1 MFFKGFHVLTDTQ
14 IRNAKATDKPVKL
27 SDGNG
32 LVIEIRPNGSK
43 LWRYRYRIDG
53 KENLFAVGEYA
64 QPATGETEA
73 QAQARRDGRSFTLAE
88 ARAERERCRGLVKQG
103 IHPSH
108 KQRTETLRRSVESAS
123 TFRAVAETW
132 IEENEKDWSQNYS
145 RQIKQRFAGDA
156 YPHIGFLPI
165 KTVTPAHVKDVLK
178 RVEKRGA
185 PSVAKL
191 LRTWIGGVFRYAA
204 GELMVETDPTWP
216 LRNTIKTPK
225 TRHIAHL
232 AAKEIPAFVQAI
244 EAVQAEHVTKAAVKL
259 LWLTMVRTVELREAE
274 WGEFDLDAGVWTVP
288 AERMKMREKHLVPLP
303 TQAIEILRAV
313 HSMTGRGRF
322 VFPGRNDREQPLT
335 HEAIR
340 DVFNRAGYAGKF
352 SPHGIRSTF
361 STYFNEAGE
370 DHDVIELILAHKDK
384 DKIRSAYNHAKK
396 LDQRRMLLQQW
407 ADLTDAWREG
417 IKVLPFK
424 SKVA

>member
-1 MFFKGFHVLTDTQ
+1 MLGDTT
-14 IRNAKATDKPVKL
+14 IRNTKATVSPIKL
-27 SDGNG
+27 TDGNG
-32 LVIEIRPNGSK
+32 LFIEIRPNGSK
-43 LWRYRYRIDG
+43 LWRYRYKIDG
-53 KENLFAVGEYA
+53 KENLFAMGEYC
-64 QPATGETEA
+64 QPPLGEDEEEA
-73 QAQARRDGRSFTLAE
+73 RARREGRRFTLAE

-108 KQRTETLRRSVESAS
+108 QKRTETLRRSVESAS
-123 TFRAVAETW
+123 TFKAVAEIW
-132 IEENEKDWSQNYS
+132 IEENEKDWSESYL

-156 YPHIGFLPI
+156 YPYIGFLPI

-225 TRHIAHL
+225 TQHIAHL
-232 AAKEIPAFVQAI
+232 TAKEIPAFVQAI

-274 WGEFDLDAGVWTVP
+274 WCEFDLEARIWTIP

-303 TQAIEILRAV
+303 TQAIEILRAM
-313 HSMTGRGRF
+313 HALTGRGRF
-322 VFPGRNDREQPLT
+322 VFPGRKDREQPLT

-340 DVFNRAGYAGKF
+340 DVLNRAGYAGKF

-396 LDQRRMLLQQW
+396 LDQRRALLQKW
-407 ADLTDAWREG
+407 ADLTDAWQEG
-417 IKVLPFK
+417 SKILSFK
-424 SKVA
+424 NKSA

>member
-1 MFFKGFHVLTDTQ
+1 MLTDTQ

-53 KENLFAVGEYA
+53 KENLFAVGEYS
-64 QPATGETEA
+64 QPPAGETEA
-73 QAQARRDGRSFTLAE
+73 EAQARRGGRYFTLAE

-108 KQRTETLRRSVESAS
+108 KQRTETLRRSIESAS
-123 TFRAVAETW
+123 TFKAVAETW
-132 IEENEKDWSQNYS
+132 IEENEKDWAENYQ
-145 RQIKQRFAGDA
+145 RQIKQRFAGDV

-165 KTVTPAHVKDVLK
+165 KSVTPAHVKDVLK

-216 LRNTIKTPK
+216 LRNSIKAPK
-225 TRHIAHL
+225 TQHRPHL
-232 AAKEIPAFVQAI
+232 TSKEIAPFLKAL
-244 EAVQAEHVTKAAVKL
+244 EGVQAEHVTQIAVKL
-259 LWLTMVRTVELREAE
+259 LWLTVVRTVELRCAE
-274 WGEFDLDAGVWTVP
+274 WSEFDFDNGVWTVP
-288 AERMKMREKHLVPLP
+288 AERMKMREKHLVPLS
-303 TQAIEILRAV
+303 TQAIELLRAV
-313 HSMTGRGRF
+313 HAITGRGRY
-322 VFPGRNDREQPLT
+322 VFPGRKDREQPLT
-335 HEAIR
+335 HETFR
-340 DVFNRAGYAGKF
+340 DVFKRAGYDGKF
-352 SPHGIRSTF
+352 TPHGIRGTF

-396 LDQRRMLLQQW
+396 LDQRRALLQQW
-407 ADLTDAWREG
+407 ADQTDAWREG
-417 IKVLPFK
+417 TKVLPFNGK
-424 SKVA
+424 AA

>member
-1 MFFKGFHVLTDTQ
+1 MMLTDTQ
-14 IRNAKATDKPVKL
+14 IRNAKAVEKPVKM
-27 SDGNG
+27 SDGKG
-32 LVIEIRPNGSK
+32 LYVEIRPNGSK
-43 LWRYRYRIDG
+43 LWRYRYEIGG
-53 KENLFAVGEYA
+53 KENLFAVGEYS
-64 QPATGETEA
+64 QPSAGETEA
-73 QAQARRDGRSFTLAE
+73 QAQARREGRYFTLAE

-108 KQRTETLRRSVESAS
+108 KQRTENLRRTLESAS
-123 TFRAVAETW
+123 TFKAVAEAW
-132 IEENEKDWSQNYS
+132 IEENEKDWAENYL

-156 YPHIGFLPI
+156 YPHIAFLPI
-165 KTVTPAHVKDVLK
+165 KSVTPAHVKDVLK

-216 LRNTIKTPK
+216 LRNAIKSPK
-225 TRHIAHL
+225 TQHIAHL
-232 AAKEIPAFVQAI
+232 TAKEIPGFLQAI
-244 EAVQAEHVTKAAVKL
+244 DRVQAEQVTACAVKL
-259 LWLTMVRTVELREAE
+259 LWLTMVRTVELRGAE
-274 WGEFDLDAGVWTVP
+274 WSEFDFDTGVWTVP

-303 TQAIEILRAV
+303 TQAVEMLRAV
-313 HSMTGRGRF
+313 HALTGRGRY
-322 VFPGRNDREQPLT
+322 VFPGRKDREQSLT

-352 SPHGIRSTF
+352 SPHGIRGTF

-370 DHDVIELILAHKDK
+370 NHDVIELILAHKDK

-396 LDQRRMLLQQW
+396 LDQRRALLQQW
-407 ADLTDAWREG
+407 ADLTDSWREG
-417 IKVLPFK
+417 TKVLPFK
-424 SKVA
+424 GKAA